1 MSYHGGRSGRGKA
14 RGFNRTEE
22 LCHSLGLH
30 YPPDAGQVYGFIQ
43 LIKADAEKFLNVGE
57 LKQAEN
63 LYTMALLGFDLCPYD
78 PAVASERHKLLCN
91 RSLVYLRMR
100 RYKDS
105 EQDASQA
112 IAVCPSF
119 IKGYWRGSQAVKGG
133 FNGVQRAM
141 PYLIEGLHHA
151 NGDDG
156 TQSDIV
162 TFLTEI
168 FALIPKAPRTVQ
180 MECLL
185 NDICMPD
192 EEDVEIWYKVIAKLA
207 AGHHWE
213 GLGVVYGFYPNC
225 PSSSIDDLDIDWE
238 GSCQSVSLG
247 TMLCELQDSAVK
259 SWGEDLATCLI
270 DNGASVD
277 EIGQKNGIPTIH
289 FVVKLSLRIKSLN
302 LLNKVLDS
310 LDEDKQNAQNAD
322 GNTALHILTI
332 LDKANSDIGLM
343 VLECLLRCK
352 CSTTIVNK
360 YNKKPIDYLKEE
372 DKAYPF
378 LLNSTKKSVEELK
391 KDIEDLKND
400 GNNALKAKQY
410 DKALKYYDDG
420 IKISQK
426 SKLLYKH
433 AAILYSNCAN
443 VHFTLSRYQE
453 ALTNAKAAISWDNSY
468 HKGHWWHAKTLVTMG
483 RMENAFTAYVDGFV
497 KAEVNTD
504 TKVNFLMEAVLLLK
518 QIPKTQLIHCCNQLR
533 FLDRELWPGILA
545 KLSLVAD
552 WHSMAILIMGHGY
565 DTKSRYGKKLIVET
579 IEELCSGVAGSS
591 NTRDVK
597 CSTVFDFLGSC
608 GEVKHVAHWLDATLL
623 SVYFHGG
630 QATFR
635 SLCVDDNDTM
645 PHAVVRFALITG
657 RTGLFESILIQ
668 VSLEASASENKV
680 GDSLFHTITK
690 LRPLPGAKILGKVTE
705 MLINKGLSVMR
716 KDSTGRLPVD
726 YLDNKYPGHIFD
738 LFFKKTSHVSIKEI
752 LRLKDE
758 GNIQF
763 KKGQTQDAVHLYS
776 EAINI
781 FKNCGSQT
789 AHTNFSQRDIAVLYG
804 NRSEAF
810 LKLQEFDLAYA
821 DAMDSVS
828 FDGHWHKGH
837 LRVGRALA
845 GLGKYTQALKALGNA
860 YHDVDRGT
868 DDKVKVEVLVEMTSV
883 CSYIPGRRRVEEIPR
898 GEGHVWAQAC
908 YELVTKGNWDL
919 GAVAFHQYDV
929 GQRKQPHLTLT
940 LKPLCNL
947 ERLKRHAWGVD
958 LMRFLLECGS
968 DRRTIS
974 LVNGDTYLHAVV
986 RITLLVG
993 VSTKFLQYLVHQYC
1007 GRGNMDQHKLDNHGN
1022 TVLHTAALERGVDRN
1037 KRQETLVLLLQHEVD
1052 PRVRNH
1058 YSHLAIEYL
1067 PPEEYQNRE
1076 LLRKAFY
1083 KENISKF
1090 LPSQHSSKQ
1099 ANQSG
1104 TRGKPP
1110 SASSQSEGS
1119 RQQPQYQGSQSNKP
1133 KKAQA
1138 CDICDD
1144 LYTQGNIKL
1153 SEDNV
1158 EDGYSRLAECLGQTH
1173 KSLRHENIAAKCVS
1187 SIVGKLAESH
1197 NPEIHSSLLGLGKLY
1212 VGDILENLA
1221 TKNKWRQLDILV
1233 RRYRTKH
1240 GSDQLKGFAC
1250 SLSVVPVIRE
1260 LSLLGAEDVKLQIV
1274 VNLLN
1279 SGASLGSDNGQS
1291 AIKSAVE
1298 VEHFR
1303 VVCELVKRGA
1313 DISGMS
1319 VYKGDTPIHAATLI
1333 VLEKEKNLSMLEFLL
1348 DQYEESHEKYPHLD
1362 PEQSDKNG
1370 DCLFHL
1376 VARAKYNS
1384 HVLKVTEAL
1393 CRRTLSANYCNKDG
1407 KLPQHYIIKKNDRR
1421 LQFIRLATSVQP
1433 SREQTYLPKHQH
1445 KGNHSSSNLEELNDN
1460 SRPADRELSRET
1472 VPEVVKTVSVKE
1484 KRRKDIEGLIRL
1496 LPDSRHS
1503 VFSIDSSPSTKKGT
1517 IDGAG
1522 DSGNVGKAGKTDAGE
1537 DEMGSISEA
1546 SAVKDTWEDELS
1558 SNSEIDDGTV
1568 LKANRY
1574 AEGNDAPSTKQSANS
1589 IDTLDDSADED
1600 SFVSA
1605 YEELTSA
1612 DTEVNNN
1619 GNVTRSNIACDN
1631 VVINT
1636 VDAVTEKGDHRFDT
1650 GKDGEF
1656 VDKAE
1661 EKLKV
1666 KTKDE
1671 KQAGVVSEQE
1681 GKGNDKNVV
1690 ENVDTDIEEEQ
1701 LVESDD
1707 EEEDQFIIDA
1717 QVFDNL
1723 EWEVECTAEVWKTL
1737 RDRHVTTELKQRI
1750 VHKIQL
1756 LASGDWQ
1763 PHLCKKLRNVP
1774 ATLNLFE
1781 AKFSKGRRIIWEL
1794 AVAFSPRL
1802 SETAERRLH
1811 LEQEEITQAVKGGRI
1826 YSEII
1831 RVWDIVLDHDKIYR
1845 SVQRIKKS
1853 HQRGEDCIIQ
1863 KNLRGMKT
1871 DAQTLPLGAG
1881 KRYPILYAEEEVS
1894 EEAMQKQHQEMQRF
1908 FPPAS
1913 SNDTEYHI
1921 LKFYSFSS
1929 ILVSHV
1935 LQNIETKVDFP
1946 FRVTDLE
1953 HAIINLE
1960 SRAPILLLGRS
1971 GTGKTTCCMYR
1982 LWSQFHKYWMKARE
1996 ADAPLLPRCVEFVHQ
2011 EMVEILSEDEEEEP
2025 EEDSNTG
2032 RYESEGATARTSTP
2046 DPGVEPEDQM
2056 AEGDM
2061 SYDHL
2066 HQVFITKNAVL
2077 CNEVQKNFNEL
2088 SHADDLMVEHVQHE
2102 DEALPPR
2109 LQDVEDYGFPMFVTS
2124 RQLLLMLDASIGQP
2138 YFFDRKED
2146 GSLKVDIAGWTDLD
2160 GPLSFLPLLHED
2172 SDAEDEAEE
2181 YIEEEE
2187 EVEEIQSGASG
2198 KKLKVDPRRE
2208 ITYTVFVEE
2217 IWPRIKKKAIYHP
2230 SLVWTEI
2237 MSFIKGSFEALSKPN
2252 GYLEKEEYFK
2262 LGRKRAPNFS
2272 EERDSIYSYF
2282 LKYEHFKKQNSLFDE
2297 TDLVHDT
2304 FRRLRVLK
2312 WRPWVIHQI
2321 YVDETQD
2328 FTQAEL
2334 CLLIRLC
2341 QNPNDMFLTG
2351 DTAQS
2356 IMRGISF
2363 RFSDLR
2369 SLFFQ
2374 AKESMQAM
2382 GKTSAVEVPKQVY
2395 QLTHNYRSHAGILS
2409 LATSILE
2416 LMVEFF
2422 PESFDRLQPDQG
2434 LFHGPQPILLESC
2447 SFGDLA
2453 VLLRGNRR
2461 KTSHIEFGA
2470 HQAILVVND
2479 AARESIPEELRL
2491 GLVLTIYEA
2500 KGLEFDDVLLYNF
2513 FKDSQA
2519 NKEWRVVTEYLE
2531 RQLSQQ
2537 TQTGARYVYDNLVQ
2551 IDKDILA
2558 APNRPRPL
2566 NFNPNQ
2572 HKVLNSE
2579 LKHLYTALT
2588 RARVNVWIFDEDDD
2602 KRAPMFEYFKA
2613 RKLVKGLEVEEINEK
2628 SLSETV
2634 FAEKSNPSDWLKRG
2648 EDFMRHSLYTVA
2660 AKCFGMGGDH
2670 DRETV
2675 ALAHGQALLA
2685 SRLKDNPRKM
2695 RDEFLYAA
2703 ELYLECNKPA
2713 KAALCLQNAKE
2724 RELAAELFEKLGQ
2737 FEKAAEIYRRMKQP
2751 RDSSRCYEQLGNFN
2765 KALDVLSE
2773 NENYDMA
2780 IDTLRR
2786 YNIKIKELERKGQ
2799 PIPQQLIDHRPEKH
2813 YTEEKLSHRAAE
2825 LFHKYKN
2832 EDKMLEA
2839 VEKFQHVNDRVEF
2852 LRNRGYILQAAK
2864 IREAN
2869 GDLDGAAK
2877 MLLMHGW
2884 LEEAILMARKTLDE
2898 HTIATCL
2905 LAKCRYLSHKQGKPE
2920 TDLAALTS
2928 CFNAMAQEAA
2938 DMFKA
2943 CGDQDGLGCVLLL
2956 QADTSGED
2964 VLISKALQAFQEAKP
2979 FENIA
2984 GSVACCEWLVNK
2996 GKLTEDETLKTVIK
3010 GIGHMFNLCIALMY
3024 PHRSANMERVRKYEQ
3039 FYGLHPC
3046 SQDKVEIHPKERP
3059 LCLGMLPDLFKSKG
3073 DKSKRRLEVMK
3084 TAAHESVVEYLLKQ
3098 TTLWLEPLWNKL
3110 EARREKVLECE
3121 NYSMG
3126 MECEESGNVDNGC
3139 NKLHRAQTKDD
3150 FRLMIEA
3157 DLMLIEFEATV
3168 QSGAI
3173 YFRKNCPVKLIPAVE
3188 EFIGEG
3194 ERDFSWKYRAVTKL
3208 WEDLMPKGG
3217 HPFLIDYD
3225 SKQLLDHIVR
3235 NDKIQGHLR
3244 RYLQEK
3250 WVKAVKENRRL
3261 KCLAVRET
3269 DVFLVF
3275 QMGFYMF
3282 RLNFGREKLDRTPNA
3297 EMLKLENELDRE
3309 ISEKKKPIEFK
3320 GSMRFYSLMMDPDK
3334 YGNMNVQCIAR
3345 RFADAYEHLIS
3356 YNPYEAVFSYGK
3368 FVKLLLGKMGLD
3380 FHDIGLYIMWMEF
3393 YAVLAFLVIA
3403 KLKSQNFRNFLFVAP
3418 SHYISLLKFIGA
3430 MLPSHASNKSLVEIV
3445 HAWKPSYSQSRSG
3458 DGHMQERLKYIAFAV
3473 AGFGFR
3479 EFKMMK
3485 ILVERCQ
3492 GEPTLYASIERL
3504 LILAMTLV
3512 CNISKTVPIE
3522 NETSLMRM
3530 MCHANLPSDAPSRMH
3545 QSVRGLQDCNGI
3557 ADVAGVLMNLLK
3569 VRGRGE
3575 EMLVCSWK
3583 GDRKKDPL
3591 EMVSVAASMD
3601 LFNSSFFKT
3610 EATLNAMWLQHQVE
3624 HQDQETM
3631 EGMPEVEEQQTEEE
3645 LRQSRQEKQ
3654 DQEQRELKIWAV
3666 NAIARW
3672 YRNIMEVR
3680 MSKDVKKPENQAML
3694 SAIKIDETHCG
3705 ICGVFFEQILKER
3718 LKLESSVVVGDESVL
3733 NETTVDGASK
3743 QRSFETANNP
3753 WEKEQEIK
3761 PISEEQRRQRM
3772 AGIHKAHKKQNSHS
3786 QKYQEFHRFKT
3797 DYNEVVEPQLK
3808 KIREFVYDSGVGL
3821 DKPQYVEQHYKRH
3834 KMEIERM
3841 LRLISQIEQEI
3852 HLQITSHRWAGAG
3865 RVGQNLT
3872 ELMTD
3877 FQTVEPFVRE
3887 VQAKLK
3893 QDEED
3898 RSRQASSASNGM
3910 TMQGR
3915 AMSENDDLEDIE
3927 TVVEEPSVH
3936 VRKRD
3941 PKPRRKGKQRLH
3953 NR

>member
-1 MSYHGGRSGRGKA
+1 MYTKGNTLGPRAFIISETAQKALTIWAIFSHTYRCACMQSMSCNPMLDITEMPMQSKSFKYVFSGWSL
-14 RGFNRTEE
+14 TEASVAPTSTH
-22 LCHSLGLH
+22 LSR
-30 YPPDAGQVYGFIQ
+30 A
-43 LIKADAEKFLNVGE
+43 AD
-57 LKQAEN
+57 Q
-63 LYTMALLGFDLCPYD
+63 
-78 PAVASERHKLLCN
+78 SERSADTK
-91 RSLVYLRMR
+91 SLVYLRMR

-119 IKGYWRGSQAVKGG
+119 IK
-133 FNGVQRAM
+133 RAM

-168 FALIPKAPRTVQ
+168 FALIPKAPRT
-180 MECLL
+180 
-185 NDICMPD
+185 D

-213 GLGVVYGFYPNC
+213 GLGVVYGFYPN
-225 PSSSIDDLDIDWE
+225 
-238 GSCQSVSLG
+238 CQSVSLG

-378 LLNSTKKSVEELK
+378 LLNIEELK

-443 VHFTLSRYQE
+443 
-453 ALTNAKAAISWDNSY
+453 
-468 HKGHWWHAKTLVTMG
+468 GHWWHAKTLVTMG

-504 TKVNFLMEAVLLLK
+504 T
-518 QIPKTQLIHCCNQLR
+518 KTQLIHCCNQLR

-635 SLCVDDNDTM
+635 SL
-645 PHAVVRFALITG
+645 
-657 RTGLFESILIQ
+657 
-668 VSLEASASENKV
+668 
-680 GDSLFHTITK
+680 
-690 LRPLPGAKILGKVTE
+690 
-705 MLINKGLSVMR
+705 
-716 KDSTGRLPVD
+716 
-726 YLDNKYPGHIFD
+726 Y
-738 LFFKKTSHVSIKEI
+738 VSIKEI

-828 FDGHWHKGH
+828 FDGHWHK
-837 LRVGRALA
+837 
-845 GLGKYTQALKALGNA
+845 
-860 YHDVDRGT
+860 
-868 DDKVKVEVLVEMTSV
+868 
-883 CSYIPGRRRVEEIPR
+883 
-898 GEGHVWAQAC
+898 
-908 YELVTKGNWDL
+908 
-919 GAVAFHQYDV
+919 
-929 GQRKQPHLTLT
+929 
-940 LKPLCNL
+940 
-947 ERLKRHAWGVD
+947 RHAWGVD

-974 LVNGDTYLHAVV
+974 LKIYQNSYHPS
-986 RITLLVG
+986 I
-993 VSTKFLQYLVHQYC
+993 HQ
-1007 GRGNMDQHKLDNHGN
+1007 
-1022 TVLHTAALERGVDRN
+1022 N
-1037 KRQETLVLLLQHEVD
+1037 KPTNQGPEASLLLQ
-1052 PRVRNH
+1052 
-1058 YSHLAIEYL
+1058 A
-1067 PPEEYQNRE
+1067 
-1076 LLRKAFY
+1076 
-1083 KENISKF
+1083 
-1090 LPSQHSSKQ
+1090 
-1099 ANQSG
+1099 ANQ
-1104 TRGKPP
+1104 KE
-1110 SASSQSEGS
+1110 ADSS
-1119 RQQPQYQGSQSNKP
+1119 
-1133 KKAQA
+1133 
-1138 CDICDD
+1138 
-1144 LYTQGNIKL
+1144 LNIKAANRTSQKKHKPL

-1197 NPEIHSSLLGLGKLY
+1197 NP
-1212 VGDILENLA
+1212 
-1221 TKNKWRQLDILV
+1221 
-1233 RRYRTKH
+1233 
-1240 GSDQLKGFAC
+1240 GFAC

-1279 SGASLGSDNGQS
+1279 SGASLGSDT
-1291 AIKSAVE
+1291 VE

-1376 VARAKYNS
+1376 
-1384 HVLKVTEAL
+1384 VTEAL

-1781 AKFSKGRRIIWEL
+1781 AKFSK
-1794 AVAFSPRL
+1794 
-1802 SETAERRLH
+1802 
-1811 LEQEEITQAVKGGRI
+1811 
-1826 YSEII
+1826 
-1831 RVWDIVLDHDKIYR
+1831 
-1845 SVQRIKKS
+1845 
-1853 HQRGEDCIIQ
+1853 
-1863 KNLRGMKT
+1863 
-1871 DAQTLPLGAG
+1871 
-1881 KRYPILYAEEEVS
+1881 
-1894 EEAMQKQHQEMQRF
+1894 
-1908 FPPAS
+1908 AS

-2198 KKLKVDPRRE
+2198 KKLK
-2208 ITYTVFVEE
+2208 E

-2613 RKLVKGLEVEEINEK
+2613 RKLVKGLE
-2628 SLSETV
+2628 
-2634 FAEKSNPSDWLKRG
+2634 RG

-2670 DRETV
+2670 DRET
-2675 ALAHGQALLA
+2675 A

-2780 IDTLRR
+2780 IDTLR
-2786 YNIKIKELERKGQ
+2786 
-2799 PIPQQLIDHRPEKH
+2799 
-2813 YTEEKLSHRAAE
+2813 RAAE

-3877 FQTVEPFVRE
+3877 FQTVEPF
-3887 VQAKLK
+3887 
-3893 QDEED
+3893 DEED